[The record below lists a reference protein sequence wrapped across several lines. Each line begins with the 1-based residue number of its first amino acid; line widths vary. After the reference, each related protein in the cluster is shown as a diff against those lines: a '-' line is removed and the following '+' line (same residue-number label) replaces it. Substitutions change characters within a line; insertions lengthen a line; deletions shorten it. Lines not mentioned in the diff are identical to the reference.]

1 MQARPTI
8 QGKVCLFLFILF
20 YLNVTVPAGETPD
33 LYKNQLHFGYG
44 INYKYN
50 GKLYHNLDR
59 VWVVHRVAIPQTQ
72 DLTRL
77 PDFPDTVNCIPYV
90 KDKEMDLPHMERK
103 VWAQTLC
110 KAVAPHLKM
119 LQKQA
124 SYLKRRVTKIVKD
137 DLYHALHSLHPV
149 SHFVC
154 RRKQKRVLTPTPG
167 SLLVNETLINNYT
180 LTSNIPIQNNSRNRS
195 ERAIGLATIASAAL
209 PALGKLATLA
219 IEELGAY
226 LQRKRNRALKVALQ
240 ELDHKV
246 GMSLNEMHQT
256 VKVPITDTNTEADSY
271 TETAIT
277 KPYLASNKEYY
288 IHLVLPELVMC
299 KKIRGTFYCEELF
312 LVKHKTKLSCESA
325 IFYNLTRDVILENCK
340 FNYYYNTTVLP
351 SILDGGSHI
360 LLANMLNPKRLICS
374 YDQGLAKPLPT
385 SSYALVSRDI
395 LCYCHLQIGLTYIL
409 KSIASC
415 NITTTPTLEY
425 TVNLAFMDYF
435 QSFWTN
441 GTLSDIPLV
450 PSVEEIFLPVAM
462 EDYTKDPQFLLYGKD
477 IKRNPNTLAELSQI
491 IHQKQAFLKSRK
503 ELFSKPKADIRLPE
517 TPLSKRSKSSFLFSA
532 IFHIYISV
540 GSSVGILWL
549 IPCILFALK
558 QRKMKTL
565 VSAMALH
572 KAKPIE
578 AVAASISVPAEQ
590 TEALITTSVPSLLG
604 KLTGM
609 DIPTNHMTK
618 LVCHDPWVSFIVTV
632 ITIVGVVVYVYRSC
646 RHMTLLKGHKFASI
660 CHIHIIFCNNTRYV
674 PLKIGH
680 YIGSP
685 FLFQYNELPLVENIA
700 LHKHC
705 LWDIIHVEW
714 DEERIHYKDRS
725 IPLREHLNVPLKDK
739 IRLRWILKKNYQI
752 MYMVKQGDT
761 WYNLTKL

>member
-1 MQARPTI
+1 
-8 QGKVCLFLFILF
+8 
-20 YLNVTVPAGETPD
+20 
-33 LYKNQLHFGYG
+33 
-44 INYKYN
+44 
-50 GKLYHNLDR
+50 
-59 VWVVHRVAIPQTQ
+59 
-72 DLTRL
+72 
-77 PDFPDTVNCIPYV
+77 
-90 KDKEMDLPHMERK
+90 
-103 VWAQTLC
+103 
-110 KAVAPHLKM
+110 
-119 LQKQA
+119 
-124 SYLKRRVTKIVKD
+124 
-137 DLYHALHSLHPV
+137 
-149 SHFVC
+149 
-154 RRKQKRVLTPTPG
+154 
-167 SLLVNETLINNYT
+167 
-180 LTSNIPIQNNSRNRS
+180 
-195 ERAIGLATIASAAL
+195 
-209 PALGKLATLA
+209 
-219 IEELGAY
+219 
-226 LQRKRNRALKVALQ
+226 
-240 ELDHKV
+240 
-246 GMSLNEMHQT
+246 
-256 VKVPITDTNTEADSY
+256 
-271 TETAIT
+271 
-277 KPYLASNKEYY
+277 
-288 IHLVLPELVMC
+288 
-299 KKIRGTFYCEELF
+299 
-312 LVKHKTKLSCESA
+312 
-325 IFYNLTRDVILENCK
+325 
-340 FNYYYNTTVLP
+340 
-351 SILDGGSHI
+351 
-360 LLANMLNPKRLICS
+360 MLNPKRLICS

-415 NITTTPTLEY
+415 NVTTTPTLEY

-435 QSFWTN
+435 QSFWNN
-441 GTLSDIPLV
+441 GTLSHIPLE
-450 PSVEEIFLPVAM
+450 PSMEEIVLPVAM
-462 EDYTKDPQFLLYGKD
+462 EDYAKDPQFLLYGKD

-532 IFHIYISV
+532 IFHIYIFV

-572 KAKPIE
+572 QAKPIE

-590 TEALITTSVPSLLG
+590 TETLITTSVPSLLG

-609 DIPTNHMTK
+609 DIPTNNMTK

-646 RHMTLLKGHKFASI
+646 RHMTFLKGHKFASI
-660 CHIHIIFCNNTRYV
+660 CYVHIIFCNNTRYV

-685 FLFQYNELPLVENIA
+685 FLFQYNELPLVENIT

-705 LWDIIHVEW
+705 LWDILHVEW

-739 IRLRWILKKNYQI
+739 IRLRWILKKKNYQI